1 MVRVWDRPHRF
12 DLAEASV
19 YRTVNHFAEDV
30 RPMSL
35 PTLRL
40 DDIPEEGLNLTSQV
54 QQEELTLSATE
65 GVFQDGFSLS
75 IDVDKV
81 GGQVNVIGVLVGT
94 ALRQCVRCLK
104 EYEDAVELPFEA
116 VYRPAAGS
124 HEPPRAV
131 RSKPAGREPQPSAIG
146 EEGEG
151 DEDALYALDGD
162 QIDLAGMLR
171 EQIILGTPMQPLC
184 DSDCRGLCPVCG
196 QDRNERD
203 CGCAD
208 TGLSSPFAVLRQ
220 RTGRDKKRSGSGS
233 GEGGG

>member
-1 MVRVWDRPHRF
+1 
-12 DLAEASV
+12 
-19 YRTVNHFAEDV
+19 
-30 RPMSL
+30 MSL

-81 GGQVNVIGVLVGT
+81 GRQVNVIGVLVGT

-131 RSKPAGREPQPSAIG
+131 RSRPAGREPQPAAIE

-151 DEDALYALDGD
+151 DEDAVYTLDGD

-184 DSDCRGLCPVCG
+184 RADCRGLCPVCG

-220 RTGRDKKRSGSGS
+220 RTGKDKKRSGSSS
-233 GEGGG
+233 GKGLS